1 MEVAAIFP
9 ENKRHHTDCKKGI
22 EFDMEEKGFVEKFYQ
37 KVNEEKR
44 LSDRPGQ
51 IEYATTMA
59 YIHQYLQPG
68 ENCGNRRRNREI
80 FTDFVPG
87 RIPGGSSSAILFWTD
102 DVVGRLGKRA
112 VNG

>member
-9 ENKRHHTDCKKGI
+9 ENKRYHTDCKKGI

-37 KVNEEKR
+37 KVNEEER

-59 YIHQYLQPG
+59 YIHQYLQTG
-68 ENCGNRRRNREI
+68 MRIAEIGAGTGRYSLALSREGYQ
-80 FTDFVPG
+80 VE
-87 RIPGGSSSAILFWTD
+87 
-102 DVVGRLGKRA
+102 A
-112 VNG
+112 VLQYCFGQMTLWED